1 MDLSIAEW
9 RKASRSSNNGGN
21 CVELAR
27 INHMVAIRD
36 SKDPDG
42 PKLLFTPRSLRALTQ
57 AIKNA

>member
-1 MDLSIAEW
+1 MDLSTVKW
-9 RKASRSSNNGGN
+9 RKASRSSSNGGN

-27 INHMVAIRD
+27 IADTVAIRD

-42 PKLLFTPRSLRALTQ
+42 PKLLLTPRSLRALTQ